1 MVQSRYNQREIDRI
15 RAALATVAELVLIDE
30 VYTPIFV
37 RLEKELAKAEGT
49 GDTIKRA
56 RDIVRQM
63 AID

>member
-1 MVQSRYNQREIDRI
+1 MVQSKNNQREINRI

-30 VYTPIFV
+30 VYTPIFI
-37 RLEKELAKAEGT
+37 RLEKELAKAEGKGET
-49 GDTIKRA
+49 LSRA

>member
-1 MVQSRYNQREIDRI
+1 MVQSQHNQQEIDRI

-37 RLEKELAKAEGT
+37 RLEKELAKAEGQ

>member
-1 MVQSRYNQREIDRI
+1 MVQSKNGQREIDRI

-30 VYTPIFV
+30 VYMPIFV

-49 GDTIKRA
+49 GDTLRRA

-63 AID
+63 AMD

>member
-1 MVQSRYNQREIDRI
+1 MAQSQHNQQEINRI

-30 VYTPIFV
+30 VYMPIFV
-37 RLEKELAKAEGT
+37 RLEKELAIAEGT

-63 AID
+63 ATD